1 MIEIRASNHVTARMA
16 AMERNG
22 GRAVHI
28 ACVYRREGDDYSRY
42 VFRTSMTGGAA

>member
-22 GRAVHI
+22 GRAVHV
-28 ACVYRREGDDYSRY
+28 ACVYRREGDDYSRF
-42 VFRTSMTGGAA
+42 VFRATSTGGCA